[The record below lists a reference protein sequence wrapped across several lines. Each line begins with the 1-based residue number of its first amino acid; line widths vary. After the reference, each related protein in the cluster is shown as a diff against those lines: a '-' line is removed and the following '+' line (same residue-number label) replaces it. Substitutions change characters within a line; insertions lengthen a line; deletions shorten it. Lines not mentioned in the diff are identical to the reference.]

1 MLETMMS
8 IQGELARRYR
18 FRSWKDVVL
27 FIVLCILYAIA
38 DNLMEKYV
46 PAISEKVRR
55 VILFIIF
62 LIICLVA
69 LFAIGD

>member
-1 MLETMMS
+1 MLNDM
-8 IQGELARRYR
+8 ILAQQDLARRIR

-27 FIVLCILYAIA
+27 FIVMCVLYAIA

-46 PAISEKVRR
+46 PAISEKNRR
-55 VILFIIF
+55 VILFIVF
-62 LIICLVA
+62 LVICLVV